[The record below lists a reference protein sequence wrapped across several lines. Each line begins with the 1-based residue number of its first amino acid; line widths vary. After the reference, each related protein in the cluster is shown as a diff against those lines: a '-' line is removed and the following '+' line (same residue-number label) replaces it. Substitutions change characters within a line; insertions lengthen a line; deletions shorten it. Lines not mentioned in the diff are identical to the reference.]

1 MERLGSDD
9 IYRALRHAGHTGV
22 EKLSPDTACY
32 LIGAAL
38 AAAAFNQLQYPVITA
53 DPQQRTETIRQLI
66 DLAGRISARAVPS
79 QSNVDAVALR
89 TWEDFFLTAPD
100 SAQATALAAHAVSAL
115 PDAFAALRIE
125 RTEQFL
131 SRVIQSLTQNTRGYA
146 NQKGDR

>member
-1 MERLGSDD
+1 M
-9 IYRALRHAGHTGV
+9 
-22 EKLSPDTACY
+22 
-32 LIGAAL
+32 
-38 AAAAFNQLQYPVITA
+38 
-53 DPQQRTETIRQLI
+53 
-66 DLAGRISARAVPS
+66 PS